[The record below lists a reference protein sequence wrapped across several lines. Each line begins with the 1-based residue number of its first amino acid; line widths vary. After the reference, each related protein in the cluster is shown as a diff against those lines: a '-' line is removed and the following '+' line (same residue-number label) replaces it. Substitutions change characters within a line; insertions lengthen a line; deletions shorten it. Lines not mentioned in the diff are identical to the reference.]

1 MLTAFFQMVKSGN
14 LRSVEGTM
22 GVAKPTKVTD
32 NVVWVVVTR
41 PSMWRRGRSS
51 ETFAL
56 AARRAE
62 EHFVIRREAKALVF
76 DGGLSYGLH
85 WSLYAQEDLW
95 RPWCTT
101 EGPYLNAKC
110 VIDPLL

>member
-1 MLTAFFQMVKSGN
+1 MLMLSFRWLNREIYDRLKE
-14 LRSVEGTM
+14 RW

-56 AARRAE
+56 AARR
-62 EHFVIRREAKALVF
+62 V
-76 DGGLSYGLH
+76 LS
-85 WSLYAQEDLW
+85 W
-95 RPWCTT
+95 RSPSVV
-101 EGPYLNAKC
+101 PSSKC
-110 VIDPLL
+110 